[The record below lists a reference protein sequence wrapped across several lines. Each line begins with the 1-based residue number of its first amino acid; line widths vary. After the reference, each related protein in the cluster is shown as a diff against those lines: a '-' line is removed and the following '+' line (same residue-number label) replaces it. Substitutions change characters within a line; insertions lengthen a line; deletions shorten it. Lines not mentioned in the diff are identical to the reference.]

1 MRRLVLVLSVVG
13 LLSLSSS
20 QALAT
25 PLFIHP
31 AVWSGNGTNVGVG
44 LASQT
49 TSGGNTNGF
58 VAFDNFSF
66 AAATTFNEVTW
77 FGFYLGSNDTD
88 GPPHTSRWDL
98 LINADNAGAPGL
110 LIGGQ
115 LNANVLRTTLG
126 LGLVGV
132 PVTVYQFTAEIPTFT
147 AAAGT
152 TYWLAPVS
160 VAPQTTVPTFF
171 WIEGTGGDSISDL
184 VQLTNGV
191 VSSQFFSATDRAF
204 SIAAVPEPATIGL
217 LALGLSG
224 LAVRRRRS
232 S

>member
-1 MRRLVLVLSVVG
+1 MKDTRWSDFLGRRELRTQSSKWSQAHPFGNECARAFTKSLIDVARRFVRKAHMRRLVLVLSVVG

-20 QALAT
+20 HALAT

-152 TYWLAPVS
+152 AYWLAPV
-160 VAPQTTVPTFF
+160 
-171 WIEGTGGDSISDL
+171 
-184 VQLTNGV
+184 
-191 VSSQFFSATDRAF
+191 
-204 SIAAVPEPATIGL
+204 
-217 LALGLSG
+217 
-224 LAVRRRRS
+224 
-232 S
+232 